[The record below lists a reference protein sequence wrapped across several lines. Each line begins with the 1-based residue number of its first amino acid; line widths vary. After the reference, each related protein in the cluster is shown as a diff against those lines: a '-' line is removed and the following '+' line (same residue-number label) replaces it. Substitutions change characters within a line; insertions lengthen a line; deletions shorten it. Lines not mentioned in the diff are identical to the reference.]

1 MQGPRDAGKRSTV
14 SNLAVSRCSVAH
26 LTEQRSGQT
35 SGCLEAFLVC
45 ARVDATDWLKAGA
58 MQIDEAG
65 EIARMEIVK
74 KVPIPY

>member
-1 MQGPRDAGKRSTV
+1 MS
-14 SNLAVSRCSVAH
+14 SESVSRCSVAH

-35 SGCLEAFLVC
+35 SGCLVAFL
-45 ARVDATDWLKAGA
+45 ARASVDTTDRLNAGA
-58 MQIDEAG
+58 VQIDEER